1 MAIILDMKNLV
12 LSILSLCVLGGMT
25 AACSAS
31 KNEKTME
38 QQLDSI
44 FGAAFAADKPGAAV
58 LVMQGDSVLFEGCY
72 GLADMEKNVPVT
84 PTTNFCIASVSKQF
98 AAMCV
103 LQLAEQ
109 GKLSLDDPLSRF
121 FPNWHSPLLKQV
133 TLRQLLSHTSGI
145 PDARN
150 RADRDFVLHST
161 DVASASY
168 IDTLSRL
175 NFEPGTQY
183 EYINP
188 TYQLIYQIVPAVM
201 GQDFEAY
208 VREHLLTPAGM
219 KRTLYFENGRTIDE
233 MAHGYQWNDS
243 LQQYVEYDYDEETFF
258 ATKADGALYT
268 SVREFALWEKALR
281 EGKIVSD
288 STLQLAYTPVIA
300 IPDGANYGYQP
311 HTGYGF
317 GFFIQQWPSRPA
329 VVYHTGDNGGFTIY
343 AGKIPERDIT
353 VEIFSTRNDID
364 RMALANAVLD
374 LLLGPAQ
381 GDKK

>member
-1 MAIILDMKNLV
+1 MIDEMKTISKAIAILAAGVAMLAGCTSRHGHDTSPFEHQADSL
-12 LSILSLCVLGGMT
+12 LSTV
-25 AACSAS
+25 
-31 KNEKTME
+31 
-38 QQLDSI
+38 
-44 FGAAFAADKPGAAV
+44 FAPDKPGAAV
-58 LVMQGDSVLFEGCY
+58 LIMQGDSVLFEGCY
-72 GLADMEKNVPVT
+72 GLADMETKTPVT

-121 FPNWHSPLLKQV
+121 FPKWHSPLLKRV

-150 RADRDFVLHST
+150 RADRDFVLHAT
-161 DVASASY
+161 DVASAGY
-168 IDTLSRL
+168 IDTLSTL

-188 TYQLIYQIVPAVM
+188 TYQLIYQIVPAVT
-201 GQDFEAY
+201 GQDFESY
-208 VREHLLTPAGM
+208 VREHLLQPAGM
-219 KRTLYFENGRTIDE
+219 KRTLYFEDGRTIAE

-243 LQQYVEYDYDEETFF
+243 VRRYEEYDYGEETFF
-258 ATKADGALYT
+258 ATKADGGLYT

-281 EGKIVSD
+281 EGRIVGD
-288 STLQLAYTPVIA
+288 STLSLAYTPVIT
-300 IPDGANYGYQP
+300 IPEGANYGYQP
-311 HTGYGF
+311 HTGYGL
-317 GFFIQQWPSRPA
+317 GFFVQQWPGRPT

-343 AGKIPERDIT
+343 AGKVPERDIT
-353 VEIFSTRNDID
+353 IEIFSTRNDID
-364 RMALANAVLD
+364 RMQLAGALLD

-381 GDKK
+381 SDQK